1 MMADRKGVAAG
12 AGMLAILGLALAG
25 CQSARPPAPVKGPL
39 IVSASPCADFTQTL
53 YFEEGSAAITRPA
66 ERLLTLA
73 AARSRGCLVTGVAV
87 VGLADSPG
95 DPASNLALSQRR
107 ADAVKAALH
116 GHGFD
121 QVEIQTTA
129 VGNAGALTAGGQDK
143 PVHRRANI
151 TFHLAPAAPK

>member
-1 MMADRKGVAAG
+1 MIADGRGLRSGAAG
-12 AGMLAILGLALAG
+12 LAVVGLALAG
-25 CQSARPPAPVKGPL
+25 CQTGRRPAPATGPL

-53 YFEEGSAAITRPA
+53 YFEEGSATITHPA
-66 ERLLTLA
+66 ERVLTLA
-73 AARSRGCLVTGVAV
+73 EARSRGCVVTGVEV

-95 DPASNLALSQRR
+95 DPASNLALSQHR

-121 QVEIQTTA
+121 RVEIQTTA
-129 VGNAGALTAGGQDK
+129 VGDKGALTAGGQDK

-151 TFHLAPAAPK
+151 TFHLSPPAPK